1 MMGTDYRPREHTI
14 APNREPDAEPITR
27 SMECMACGATSPVS
41 EGHVEPQDWILGHIR
56 GFPAH
61 LDYRE
66 HVTLPYRVRPGQ
78 WL

>member
-1 MMGTDYRPREHTI
+1 MGTPYRLREHTI

-27 SMECMACGATSPVS
+27 SMECIACGETSPVS
-41 EGHVEPQDWILGHIR
+41 EGHVEPQDWVLGHVR
-56 GFPAH
+56 ENPAH

-66 HVTLPYRVRPGQ
+66 HITLPYRVERGA